1 MMIKPAKKWSLHKRR
16 HSAPLA
22 DGSSLMSGTASSDSV
37 LVTSHQSFSAPIS
50 SQLADLVGKS

>member
-1 MMIKPAKKWSLHKRR
+1 MINPAKKWSLHKRR
-16 HSAPLA
+16 HNAPLTE
-22 DGSSLMSGTASSDSV
+22 DSSAISVAVCSGSV